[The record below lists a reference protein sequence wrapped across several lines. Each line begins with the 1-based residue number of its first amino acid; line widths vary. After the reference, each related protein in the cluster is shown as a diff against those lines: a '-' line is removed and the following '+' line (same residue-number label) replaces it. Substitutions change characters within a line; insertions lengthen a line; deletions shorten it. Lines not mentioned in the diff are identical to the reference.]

1 MANRFNKSFPSFS
14 PLHSEISPRCRIIN
28 NFSNH
33 FSFNVCNKEKDNK
46 YHTHQLD
53 KMVLE
58 SLSFPSTTIIA
69 SNVNIKNN
77 VATSILYTHM
87 NNRLII
93 KTIHYVV
100 HITNTEAELFAIKC
114 GINQASNFDNMF
126 KIIVIT
132 NSIHAARKIFELL
145 VYSYQIQ
152 LAAILS
158 NFHSFF
164 KHHKNNSIEFWECP
178 SHLKWHLHNEVN
190 VMECFGH

>member
-14 PLHSEISPRCRIIN
+14 PLHSEISSRCRIIN

-46 YHTHQLD
+46 YHTYQLD

-58 SLSFPSTTIIA
+58 LLSFPSTTIIA
-69 SNVNIKNN
+69 SNANIKNN

-145 VYSYQIQ
+145 VHSYQIQ

-164 KHHKNNSIEFWECP
+164 KHHENNSIEFWECP